1 MIISYLGGDKFK
13 IKTREANI
21 TLSDQGV
28 DIDGFII
35 DGPGEYERKNVF
47 VEAPFELPVY
57 KILAE
62 DVTILYPGKAKFFS
76 DKQIESLDGIDLLF
90 LPAGDDGSMA
100 LKDALELSATL
111 EPGIIIPMLYTD
123 ITTLKKEGLEGEVVK
138 SAKIQKSLLPEEGNI
153 TMFLEKTLS

>member
-47 VEAPFELPVY
+47 VEVLFELPVY

-62 DVTILYPGKAKFFS
+62 DVTILYPGKTKKIS

-90 LPAGDDGSMA
+90 LPAGEDDSMA

-111 EPGIIIPMLYTD
+111 EPGVVIPMLYSD
-123 ITTLKKEGLEGEVVK
+123 INGLKKEGLEGEVIK
-138 SAKIQKSLLPEEGNI
+138 SAKIAKSMLPQEGNI
-153 TMFLEKTLS
+153 VIFLEKIT